1 MCQYY
6 NMISY
11 LMYYH
16 QNVKEDFS
24 HLHEKS
30 LIYIVHGYKVISH
43 VVITIIIILC
53 GETEV
58 RKIV

>member
-11 LMYYH
+11 LMCSH
-16 QNVKEDFS
+16 QNVKEDFF

-30 LIYIVHGYKVISH
+30 LIYIWYGYKVISH

-58 RKIV
+58 TKIV

>member
-1 MCQYY
+1 
-6 NMISY
+6 MISY

-24 HLHEKS
+24 NIHEKS
-30 LIYIVHGYKVISH
+30 LIYIVNGYKVISN
-43 VVITIIIILC
+43 VVITIIIIFC
-53 GETEV
+53 CETEV